1 MTFRSSSHQ
10 FRQRPTVQASS
21 PRRFYF
27 LGSGDPTALVP
38 RIDTPLAITG
48 LGALSGLGVDIA
60 GHVSAVN
67 EGRTCFRPLAD
78 LLGNDSPHRDLPA
91 SWIEPRKLLLNRKWA
106 PASMAALHVARQAIA
121 DAGWTASELECTAL
135 FLGTSRGT
143 AAGWID
149 PWPER
154 RAFPLMAASN
164 SLHSEPAAAVSIE
177 LGIRGPWQ
185 VQASGCAAGL
195 DALGMAALWLS
206 AGLAERALVVA
217 VDLPLSPC
225 LLDSYAATG
234 ILSKNGINDP
244 YSPETTGILPA
255 EAAAAIALERR
266 SHSGSPLLSGYLAN
280 ADAADAI
287 GMPAGA
293 PGVARLLEQALRKFG
308 PPVALCPHAS
318 GTASHAT
325 LEPAA
330 ILASLKNSITLC
342 PLKPYTGHGIGGGG
356 LLETAILAAFLRENR
371 LPPPLPHLTCPAGL
385 TMTPPALPPGAT
397 VFKLASALGGKN
409 SLVALQASP

>member
-1 MTFRSSSHQ
+1 
-10 FRQRPTVQASS
+10 
-21 PRRFYF
+21 
-27 LGSGDPTALVP
+27 
-38 RIDTPLAITG
+38 
-48 LGALSGLGVDIA
+48 
-60 GHVSAVN
+60 
-67 EGRTCFRPLAD
+67 
-78 LLGNDSPHRDLPA
+78 
-91 SWIEPRKLLLNRKWA
+91 
-106 PASMAALHVARQAIA
+106 MAALHVARQAVS
-121 DAGWTASELECTAL
+121 DAGWSAGDLENAAL

-164 SLHSEPAAAVSIE
+164 SLHSEPAAAISIK

-244 YSPETTGILPA
+244 YSPRTTGILPA
-255 EAAAAIALERR
+255 EAAAAMTLERALR
-266 SHSGSPLLSGYLAN
+266 PGAPVLAGYLAN

-293 PGVARLLEQALRKFG
+293 PGVVRLLEQARGKFG
-308 PPVALCPHAS
+308 RPTALCPHAS
-318 GTASHAT
+318 GTATHAI

-330 ILASLKNSITLC
+330 ILAALGSGTAIC

-356 LLETAILAAFLRENR
+356 LLEASILAAFMRGNR
-371 LPPPLPHLTCPAGL
+371 LPPPLPGLTWPADL
-385 TMTPPALPPGAT
+385 TMTPPELSPGAV

-409 SLVALQASP
+409 SLIALQAPP

>member
-1 MTFRSSSHQ
+1 MQ
-10 FRQRPTVQASS
+10 
-21 PRRFYF
+21 
-27 LGSGDPTALVP
+27 
-38 RIDTPLAITG
+38 
-48 LGALSGLGVDIA
+48 
-60 GHVSAVN
+60 HVSAVD
-67 EGRTCFRPLAD
+67 EGRTSFRPLAG
-78 LLGNDSPHRDLPA
+78 LLGNGSPHRELPA

-106 PASMAALHVARQAIA
+106 PASMAALHVARQAVA
-121 DAGWTASELECTAL
+121 DAGWTAADMEDTAL

-149 PWPER
+149 PWPQR

-177 LGIRGPWQ
+177 LGLRGPWQ

-234 ILSKNGINDP
+234 ILSKNGLNDP
-244 YSPETTGILPA
+244 YSPDTTGILPA
-255 EAAAAIALERR
+255 EAAAAITLER
-266 SHSGSPLLSGYLAN
+266 GSPDDAPRLSGYLAN

-293 PGVARLLEQALRKFG
+293 PGVSRLLEQAVARFG
-308 PPVALCPHAS
+308 RPAALCPHAS

-325 LEPAA
+325 LEPTA
-330 ILASLKNSITLC
+330 ILTALGEGTALC
-342 PLKPYTGHGIGGGG
+342 PLKPFTGHGIGGGG
-356 LLETAILAAFLRENR
+356 LLETAILAAFLRDTR
-371 LPPPLPHLTCPAGL
+371 LPPPLARLTCPEGL
-385 TMTPPALPPGAT
+385 TMTPPALSPGAA

-409 SLVALQASP
+409 SLIALQAPP

>member
-1 MTFRSSSHQ
+1 
-10 FRQRPTVQASS
+10 
-21 PRRFYF
+21 
-27 LGSGDPTALVP
+27 
-38 RIDTPLAITG
+38 
-48 LGALSGLGVDIA
+48 
-60 GHVSAVN
+60 
-67 EGRTCFRPLAD
+67 
-78 LLGNDSPHRDLPA
+78 
-91 SWIEPRKLLLNRKWA
+91 
-106 PASMAALHVARQAIA
+106 MAALHVARQALA
-121 DAGWTASELECTAL
+121 DADWTAAESESAVL

-234 ILSKNGINDP
+234 ILSKNGLNDP
-244 YSPETTGILPA
+244 YSPDTTGILPA
-255 EAAAAIALERR
+255 EAAAAIALERGYQA
-266 SHSGSPLLSGYLAN
+266 GSPRLAGYLAN
-280 ADAADAI
+280 ADAADPI

-293 PGVARLLEQALRKFG
+293 PGVVRLLEQASAKFG
-308 PPVALCPHAS
+308 LPAALCPHAS

-330 ILASLKNSITLC
+330 IHAALGEGTNLC
-342 PLKPYTGHGIGGGG
+342 PLKPHTGHGIGGGG
-356 LLETAILAAFLRENR
+356 LLETAILAAFLRDTC
-371 LPPPLPHLTCPAGL
+371 LPPPLSHLTSPVGL
-385 TMTPPALPPGAT
+385 TMTPPALSPGAT

-409 SLVALQASP
+409 SLIALQAPP

>member
-1 MTFRSSSHQ
+1 VDRH
-10 FRQRPTVQASS
+10 VAAVEA
-21 PRRFYF
+21 
-27 LGSGDPTALVP
+27 GST
-38 RIDTPLAITG
+38 
-48 LGALSGLGVDIA
+48 S
-60 GHVSAVN
+60 
-67 EGRTCFRPLAD
+67 FRPLAR
-78 LLGNDSPHRDLPA
+78 LLGNDSPHRELPA
-91 SWIEPRKLLLNRKWA
+91 SWIGPRGLLHSRKWS
-106 PASMAALHVARQAIA
+106 PATMAALHVARQAVEE
-121 DAGWTASELECTAL
+121 AGWSASDLENAAL

-244 YSPETTGILPA
+244 YSPRTTGILPA
-255 EAAAAIALERR
+255 EAAAAAALERAPGPGAPR
-266 SHSGSPLLSGYLAN
+266 LSGYLAN

-293 PGVARLLEQALRKFG
+293 PGVIRLLKQALGKFG
-308 PPVALCPHAS
+308 RPAALCPHAS
-318 GTASHAT
+318 GTAAHAI

-330 ILASLKNSITLC
+330 ILAALGDGTVLC
-342 PLKPYTGHGIGGGG
+342 PLKPHTGHGIGGGG
-356 LLETAILAAFLRENR
+356 LLETILLAAFLRQSR
-371 LPPPLPHLTCPAGL
+371 LPPPLPGLTCPAGL
-385 TMTPPALPPGAT
+385 TMTPPVLSPGAT

-409 SLVALQASP
+409 SLIALQAPP

>member
-1 MTFRSSSHQ
+1 M
-10 FRQRPTVQASS
+10 
-21 PRRFYF
+21 
-27 LGSGDPTALVP
+27 
-38 RIDTPLAITG
+38 TG
-48 LGALSGLGVDIA
+48 LGALSGLGGDISSHFRA
-60 GHVSAVN
+60 IE
-67 EGRTCFRPLAD
+67 EGRTNFRPLSE

-91 SWIEPRKLLLNRKWA
+91 SWIGPRKLLLSRKWA

-121 DAGWTASELECTAL
+121 EAGWSADDLENTAL

-217 VDLPLSPC
+217 VDLPLSAC

-234 ILSKNGINDP
+234 ILSKSGVNDP
-244 YSPETTGILPA
+244 YSPATTGILPA
-255 EAAAAIALERR
+255 EAAAAITLERTPQPGAPR
-266 SHSGSPLLSGYLAN
+266 LIGYLAN

-293 PGVARLLEQALRKFG
+293 PGVVRLLEQALAKFG
-308 PPVALCPHAS
+308 PPAALCPHAS

-330 ILASLKNSITLC
+330 ILAALGEGTALC
-342 PLKPYTGHGIGGGG
+342 PLKPYLGHGIGGGG
-356 LLETAILAAFLRENR
+356 LLEMVILAAFLRDTR
-371 LPPPLPHLTCPAGL
+371 LPPPLPHLTCPPRL
-385 TMTPPALPPGAT
+385 TMTPPALSPGAT

-409 SLVALQASP
+409 SLVALQAPS

>member
-1 MTFRSSSHQ
+1 ME
-10 FRQRPTVQASS
+10 
-21 PRRFYF
+21 
-27 LGSGDPTALVP
+27 
-38 RIDTPLAITG
+38 
-48 LGALSGLGVDIA
+48 
-60 GHVSAVN
+60 
-67 EGRTCFRPLAD
+67 EGRTAFRPLAG

-91 SWIEPRKLLLNRKWA
+91 SWIEPRKLLLSRKWS
-106 PASMAALHVARQAIA
+106 PATMAALHVARQAVA
-121 DAGWTASELECTAL
+121 EAGWSACDLEKAAL

-143 AAGWID
+143 AAGWVD

-195 DALGMAALWLS
+195 DALGMATLWLS

-234 ILSKNGINDP
+234 ILSKSGTNDP
-244 YSPETTGILPA
+244 YSPGATGILPA
-255 EAAAAIALERR
+255 EAAAAIAVERIPQPGAPR
-266 SHSGSPLLSGYLAN
+266 VSGYLAN

-293 PGVARLLEQALRKFG
+293 PGVVRLLEEAREKLG
-308 PPVALCPHAS
+308 LPAALCPHAS
-318 GTASHAT
+318 GTASHAV

-330 ILASLKNSITLC
+330 ILSALGDGTVLC
-342 PLKPYTGHGIGGGG
+342 PLKPSTGHGIGGGG
-356 LLETAILAAFLRENR
+356 LLETAILAAFLREQR
-371 LPPPLPHLTCPAGL
+371 LPRPLPGLTCPAGL
-385 TMTPPALPPGAT
+385 TMTPPALSREAT

-409 SLVALQASP
+409 SLIALQVPP

>member
-1 MTFRSSSHQ
+1 
-10 FRQRPTVQASS
+10 
-21 PRRFYF
+21 
-27 LGSGDPTALVP
+27 LGGDVLQ
-38 RIDTPLAITG
+38 
-48 LGALSGLGVDIA
+48 
-60 GHVSAVN
+60 HVSAVN
-67 EGRTCFRPLAD
+67 EGRTSFRPLAG
-78 LLGNDSPHRDLPA
+78 LLGDVSPYRDLPA
-91 SWIEPRKLLLNRKWA
+91 SWIEPRKLLRNRKWA

-121 DAGWTASELECTAL
+121 EAGWTAAELENTAL

-195 DALGMAALWLS
+195 DALGMASVWLS
-206 AGLAERALVVA
+206 AGLAERALVIA

-234 ILSKNGINDP
+234 ILSKNGVNDP
-244 YSPETTGILPA
+244 YSADTTGILPA
-255 EAAAAIALERR
+255 EAAAAIALER
-266 SHSGSPLLSGYLAN
+266 GPQPGAPWLSGYLAN

-287 GMPAGA
+287 GMPTGA
-293 PGVARLLEQALRKFG
+293 PGVVRLLEQAAEKFG
-308 PPVALCPHAS
+308 HPAALCPHAS

-330 ILASLKNSITLC
+330 ILAALKDGMTLC

-356 LLETAILAAFLRENR
+356 LLETVILAAFIRETR

-385 TMTPPALPPGAT
+385 TMTPPALSPGAM

-409 SLVALQASP
+409 SLIALQAPP

>member
-1 MTFRSSSHQ
+1 M
-10 FRQRPTVQASS
+10 
-21 PRRFYF
+21 
-27 LGSGDPTALVP
+27 
-38 RIDTPLAITG
+38 TG
-48 LGALSGLGVDIA
+48 LGALSGLGDGIA
-60 GHVSAVN
+60 DHISAVDA
-67 EGRTCFRPLAD
+67 GRTCFRPLSE
-78 LLGNDSPHRDLPA
+78 LLGEDSPHRDLPA
-91 SWIEPRKLLLNRKWA
+91 SWIEPRKLLVSRKWA

-121 DAGWTASELECTAL
+121 EAGWTAADLESAAL

-149 PWPER
+149 KWPER

-164 SLHSEPAAAVSIE
+164 SLHSEPAAAISIE

-195 DALGMAALWLS
+195 DALGMASVWLS

-234 ILSKNGINDP
+234 ILSKNGLNDP
-244 YSPETTGILPA
+244 YSQNTAGILPA
-255 EAAAAIALERR
+255 EAAAAMTLER
-266 SHSGSPLLSGYLAN
+266 HAHPAAPALAGYLAN

-293 PGVARLLEQALRKFG
+293 PGVARLLKQAIGRFG
-308 PPVALCPHAS
+308 IPAALCPHAS
-318 GTASHAT
+318 GTASHAS
-325 LEPAA
+325 LEPSAIRAA
-330 ILASLKNSITLC
+330 LGEGVVLC
-342 PLKPYTGHGIGGGG
+342 PLKPVTGHGIGGGG
-356 LLETAILAAFLRENR
+356 LLETAILAAHLRESR
-371 LPPPLPHLTCPAGL
+371 LPRPLPHLTCPAGM
-385 TMTPPALPPGAT
+385 TMTPPALFPGAT

-409 SLVALQASP
+409 SLVALQAPP